1 MLRAIIFL
9 CFSLFAGCTNSASN
23 NSVVLD
29 YNAFGPQVIASEV
42 IGMEWWQWLPHGDS
56 SPKDYDIKVV
66 VYRDALLESIEKKYP
81 VDSKQ
86 EKDFRYLEYQAAL
99 IYLDEKINENI
110 IESTTNL
117 LKETKALLIEKLSKR
132 E

>member
-1 MLRAIIFL
+1 MLRTIIFL
-9 CFSLFAGCTNSASN
+9 CFSLFAGCTNK
-23 NSVVLD
+23 
-29 YNAFGPQVIASEV
+29 
-42 IGMEWWQWLPHGDS
+42 WLPHGDS

-99 IYLDEKINENI
+99 IYLDEKINENV